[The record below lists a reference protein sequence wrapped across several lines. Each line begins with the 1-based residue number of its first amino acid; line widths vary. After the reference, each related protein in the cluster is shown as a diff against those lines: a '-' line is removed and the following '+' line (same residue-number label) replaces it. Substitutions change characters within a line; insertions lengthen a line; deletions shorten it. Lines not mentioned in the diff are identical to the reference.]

1 MLADKLRTV
10 SSAAGIQYVGGASAT
25 NTAGAAYS
33 VTLSSLTGGSGS
45 SPQSGDL
52 IVVVTGTATTVLA
65 RADVGVTTSGYTE
78 VVDVFSDDTY
88 EATMAVAYKVSDGT
102 ETTVAV
108 LGSGASSR
116 GAASVVQVWRG
127 VDTVLPLDVLST
139 SATGQNSVIPNA
151 PSITPITVGAIIVA
165 CGLGSSANTNTT
177 VLTTPS
183 GMGNGINVN
192 AAGSATSCKTSIA
205 SVAWVSGAYDPAAWT
220 GGGTDAATYA
230 WCSATLALRPNQNQ
244 PGPILISSASTINST
259 TSASLIINKPTGT
272 LEGDLMVGVMSVDGS
287 RTWTGATGWT
297 EVADQG
303 ATPSLRVAYKIAGA
317 GEASTYTFTASSA
330 ANILSGAIAT
340 YRNAS
345 YDAIGTITTS
355 ASPLVVSE
363 VTASVDYARILA
375 WVARSAGSITITGPA
390 NMQTISID
398 ADINSPSNLLE
409 QDSAASYAGGS
420 GTRSFVVGSTSSV
433 AGALISVKPAASY
446 TPYAQYRASTSG
458 NTTTGPDLTVN
469 TPACSPGNV
478 LLFVTS
484 TVGNGATDVS
494 FSTPSGWTLL
504 SGNSNSTTAFQPS
517 MYIFYRI
524 ADGSEAASYIATA
537 SSTTSSLV
545 GVMLTLVGVDPSTL
559 IAGTTSTGA
568 STTSITAT
576 EVSATTNGILL
587 YFGAQGNSSAPVT
600 FTAPSGMT
608 EAIEGSNNAVNAD
621 LTIEAA
627 YQEGLSAGLT
637 GSKTATASAAAGT
650 NRYRAILV
658 TVDAL

>member
-205 SVAWVSGAYDPAAWT
+205 SVSWVSGAYDPAAWT

-244 PGPILISSASTINST
+244 PGPILISSASTSNST
-259 TSASLIINKPTGT
+259 SSTTLVINKPTGT
-272 LEGDLMVGVMSVDGS
+272 LEGDLMVGVMSSGND

-303 ATPSLRVAYKIAGA
+303 ATGSLRVAYKIAGA
-317 GEASTYTFTASSA
+317 GEAATYTFTASSSA
-330 ANILSGAIAT
+330 TCSGAIAT

-363 VTASVDYARILA
+363 VTASVDYARILS
-375 WVARSAGSITITGPA
+375 WVSRTAASITITGPA

-398 ADINSPSNLLE
+398 ADANAPSNLLE

-420 GTRSFVVGSTSSV
+420 GTRSFVVGSATGV
-433 AGALISVKPAASY
+433 GGALISVKPAISY

-484 TVGNGATDVS
+484 TAGNGATDVS

-587 YFGAQGNSSAPVT
+587 YFGAQGNSNAPVT

-627 YQEGLSAGLT
+627 YQEGLSEGLT